1 MKSSQDKKG
10 TAGHN
15 PSRRSFFQVVAGL
28 TGLALLAPK
37 SLKGLGTVAQA
48 EEKRRGGS
56 PAGGGDADLP
66 LAEPGKDVAGGMNY
80 QHKHADVKDAKLK
93 TERQGVAWEKQLC
106 SGCSFYTAAGKK
118 GADEV
123 GKCTIIP
130 GKVVKAAGWCASWN
144 KKA

>member
-1 MKSSQDKKG
+1 MNQSDLKNS
-10 TAGHN
+10 
-15 PSRRSFFQVVAGL
+15 SRRSFFQVVAGL
-28 TGLALLAPK
+28 AGLAVIAPK

-48 EEKRRGGS
+48 EEKRRGAA
-56 PAGGGDADLP
+56 PVAGAAKDGDLP

-93 TERQGVAWEKQLC
+93 TEKQGVAWDKQLC

-123 GKCTIIP
+123 GKCIVIP
-130 GKVVKAAGWCASWN
+130 GKVVKATGWCTSWN